1 MGGAVG
7 KFIGNVAKTALK
19 GATSAV
25 LGGIPYVGSTL
36 AGAING
42 LYAEGT
48 GDLKA
53 GLPANIKLKEGEKG
67 IAINTPAQ
75 LKDLVNKF
83 PDQAKK
89 AGLTIEKIDEGV
101 ERAKEVSKAVGGKI
115 KFPKDRPMG
124 MRLQPV
130 KDQVVNDLPVSKAVG
145 GKVKKARTPAQ
156 LEATKKLVEANRK
169 RRAKK

>member
-7 KFIGNVAKTALK
+7 KFIGGVAKTALK

-25 LGGIPYVGSTL
+25 LGGIPYVGGAL
-36 AGAING
+36 ASGING

-101 ERAKEVSKAVGGKI
+101 QRAKEISKAVGGRI
-115 KFPKDRPMG
+115 KVPAMG
-124 MRLQPV
+124 AQLQPI
-130 KDQVVNDLPVSKAVG
+130 KDSVAPVVSKAVG

-156 LEATKKLVEANRK
+156 LEATRKLVEANRK

>member
-7 KFIGNVAKTALK
+7 KFIGGVAKIALK

-115 KFPKDRPMG
+115 KIPKDRPVS
-124 MRLQPV
+124 MRL
-130 KDQVVNDLPVSKAVG
+130 KDQVVDDLPVSKAVG